1 LSIEWIRE
9 DLWPV
14 FEGPIGGDG
23 RGTSVLV
30 SFRDDLKGEIRLG
43 WIHGENR
50 EVVDDEQFD
59 AALFAQNTVE
69 RSVDLSAV

>member
-1 LSIEWIRE
+1 M
-9 DLWPV
+9 
-14 FEGPIGGDG
+14 
-23 RGTSVLV
+23 LV